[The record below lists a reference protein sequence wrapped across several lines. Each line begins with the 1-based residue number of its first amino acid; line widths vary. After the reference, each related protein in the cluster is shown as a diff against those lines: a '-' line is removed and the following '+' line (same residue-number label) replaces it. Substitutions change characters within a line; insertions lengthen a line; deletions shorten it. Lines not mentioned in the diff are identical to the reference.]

1 MQLFREINSKCMTL
15 VRLWGYSSVG
25 RALAWHARGQQFDSA
40 YLHQR
45 FAVEVEEEN
54 LVKFKLVGW
63 TEPTPEVPR
72 F

>member
-1 MQLFREINSKCMTL
+1 MGQL

-45 FAVEVEEEN
+45 YAEE
-54 LVKFKLVGW
+54 KDSKI
-63 TEPTPEVPR
+63 
-72 F
+72 